1 MDVKVKFL
9 GEVYR
14 QKKFQLQYVSSQNIW
29 SDIFTKPLAT
39 VSFRRIRAA
48 ITQDLSTLMNRK
60 TTNHGA
66 IKVIANIQR
75 FN

>member
-14 QKKFQLQYVSSQNIW
+14 QKKFQLKYVASQNNW

-39 VSFRRIRAA
+39 VNFRRLRAA
-48 ITQDLSTLMNRK
+48 ILQDLSTLMQGK
-60 TTNHGA
+60 A
-66 IKVIANIQR
+66 LLMEP
-75 FN
+75 